1 MPLIGN
7 TVRRWGVGGGL
18 SGFGFA
24 ANSDPFQCLDCVW
37 ALRKRRRNLRKKI
50 KQGASLFTSHSLRFG
65 FGFGSDGRVPPRPR
79 RTPSAEKEIKC
90 ARRVDTNAGEKTLM
104 CEGIGV
110 AGGEVFGK

>member
-1 MPLIGN
+1 M
-7 TVRRWGVGGGL
+7 

-24 ANSDPFQCLDCVW
+24 ADPFRCLDCVW
-37 ALRKRRRNLRKKI
+37 AMRKRQRNLRKKI
-50 KQGASLFTSHSLRFG
+50 QTGGLAVYISQPPLRFG

-79 RTPSAEKEIKC
+79 RTPSAEKKEIKR
-90 ARRVDTNAGEKTLM
+90 ARHVDTNAGEKTLM